1 MNEDRLRRE
10 LGDDKNQQLLAVPGS
25 AYDQVSLYFS
35 EMLNKKSPKMKFAID
50 SFEISKFDFKIWFKN
65 FRVLKSY
72 PEDFFLNRPSL
83 PYR

>member
-35 EMLNKKSPKMKFAID
+35 EMLNEKNRKMRFAMD
-50 SFEISKFDFKIWFKN
+50 SFDIKIFEIK
-65 FRVLKSY
+65 
-72 PEDFFLNRPSL
+72 
-83 PYR
+83 

>member
-35 EMLNKKSPKMKFAID
+35 EMLNKKSQKMKFASD
-50 SFEISKFDFKIWFKN
+50 SFGIKIIEI
-65 FRVLKSY
+65 R
-72 PEDFFLNRPSL
+72 
-83 PYR
+83 